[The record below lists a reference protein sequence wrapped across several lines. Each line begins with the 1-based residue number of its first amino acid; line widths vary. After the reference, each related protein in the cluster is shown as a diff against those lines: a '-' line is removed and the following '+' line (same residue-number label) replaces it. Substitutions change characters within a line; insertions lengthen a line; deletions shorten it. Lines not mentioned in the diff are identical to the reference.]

1 MKIKEWF
8 LEKEFTQNERYII
21 SLEEMSIER
30 ETEKAYLLKWNSD
43 FGYFTRWVPKSCIYS
58 NEELIKVYHKKEQAF
73 NYYEMLVNYA
83 KENGVKGVRIGLKAK
98 TLIEKIKKAGLE
110 VPVRG

>member
-8 LEKEFTQNERYII
+8 LYKEFDQNERLVMQYD
-21 SLEEMSIER
+21 EMTIER

-43 FGYFTRWVPKSCIYS
+43 FGYFTKWVPKSCIYS
-58 NEELIKVYHKKEQAF
+58 DEEIAEVCKKIDKALDY
-73 NYYEMLVNYA
+73 NRLLVDYA
-83 KENGVKGVRIGLKAK
+83 KENGVKGAIVGLKTR

-110 VPVRG
+110 IPARG

>member
-8 LEKEFTQNERYII
+8 LYKEFDQNERLVMQYD
-21 SLEEMSIER
+21 EMTIER

-43 FGYFTRWVPKSCIYS
+43 FGYFTKWVPKSCICTA
-58 NEELIKVYHKKEQAF
+58 EEIETECKRIEKAF
-73 NYYEMLVNYA
+73 DYYDMLVNYA
-83 KENGVKGVRIGLKAK
+83 KENGVKGARVGLKTR

-110 VPVRG
+110 IPARR